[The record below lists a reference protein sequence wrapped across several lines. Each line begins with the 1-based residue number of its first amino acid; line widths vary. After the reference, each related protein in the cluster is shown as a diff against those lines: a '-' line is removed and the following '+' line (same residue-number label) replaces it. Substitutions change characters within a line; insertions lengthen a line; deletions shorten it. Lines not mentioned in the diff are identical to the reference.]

1 MKYIKNWVAPIRIFI
16 AVIMSTVLS
25 LLTMVV
31 MVPVGYLFNVDNT
44 GGLMM
49 FAIIQLVYLVSTL
62 NYFFEIRKNL
72 VTWKRNRDIWKDWTK
87 KAKV

>member
-1 MKYIKNWVAPIRIFI
+1 MKNIKNWVAPIKIFI
-16 AVIMSTVLS
+16 AAIISTVLA

-72 VTWKRNRDIWKDWTK
+72 VTWKRNREIWKDWTK
-87 KAKV
+87 KTKV